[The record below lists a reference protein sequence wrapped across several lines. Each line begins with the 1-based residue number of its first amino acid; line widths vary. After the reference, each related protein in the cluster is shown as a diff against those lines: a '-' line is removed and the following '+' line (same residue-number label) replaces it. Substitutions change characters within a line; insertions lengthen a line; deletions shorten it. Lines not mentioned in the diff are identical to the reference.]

1 MIALCQVVFLVRIF
15 YDLEVFLS
23 WRPKKNQL
31 TIIIDR
37 ELTMEKKILVVDDED
52 FHRELMQKLLTK
64 LGYEVA
70 VAESAEEA
78 FSLLEKE
85 KFPVIIT
92 DLIML
97 EMDGVEFCQMIRETD
112 TITVVIA
119 LSGYTELYDIE
130 KLKEAGFDNHLTKPF
145 KIETIN
151 QAIKEGFEEFQRRA

>member
-1 MIALCQVVFLVRIF
+1 M
-15 YDLEVFLS
+15 
-23 WRPKKNQL
+23 
-31 TIIIDR
+31 
-37 ELTMEKKILVVDDED
+37 MEKKILVVDDED
-52 FHRELMQKLLTK
+52 FHRELMQKLLSK

-85 KFPVIIT
+85 QFPVIIT

-112 TITVVIA
+112 NKTVVIA
-119 LSGYTELYDIE
+119 LSGYTELYDTE

-145 KIETIN
+145 KIETIS

>member
-1 MIALCQVVFLVRIF
+1 M
-15 YDLEVFLS
+15 
-23 WRPKKNQL
+23 
-31 TIIIDR
+31 DR

-52 FHRELMQKLLTK
+52 FHRELMQKLLSR

-78 FSLLEKE
+78 FSLLERE

-97 EMDGVEFCQMIRETD
+97 EMDGVEFCQKIRETD
-112 TITVVIA
+112 TKTVVIA
-119 LSGYTELYDIE
+119 LSGHSDLYNID

-145 KIETIN
+145 KIEIIS
-151 QAIKEGFEEFQRRA
+151 QAIKEGFEEFERRA

>member
-1 MIALCQVVFLVRIF
+1 MDR
-15 YDLEVFLS
+15 DL
-23 WRPKKNQL
+23 K
-31 TIIIDR
+31 
-37 ELTMEKKILVVDDED
+37 METKILVVDDED
-52 FHRELMQKLLTK
+52 FHRELMQKLLAK

-97 EMDGVEFCQMIRETD
+97 EMDGVEFCRTIRETD
-112 TITVVIA
+112 TKTVVIA
-119 LSGYTELYDIE
+119 LSGHSDLYESE

-145 KIETIN
+145 KIEIIS
-151 QAIKEGFEEFQRRA
+151 QAIKAGFEEFQSRI